1 MQKIC
6 SKEKTGQ
13 ANYLIGYIKPEY
25 ISSCY
30 TCGGCNTVCPVNTG
44 TGGLHPMKLVHMANM
59 GLIDELLS
67 MPDIWYCL
75 NCGRC
80 SNLCPMMVQSSDLF
94 QNLKA
99 EAVSR
104 KIVRPDMPEQHRK
117 ILKGFVSALWHAAS
131 ILLDGKSVNV
141 IEQWEELTKMPA
153 SSDDQPIKL
162 PINTEEN
169 VLFLQM
175 VKEYGIN
182 KTSLHSCF
190 TCRECSGSC
199 PICLDPEIFD
209 PLRIVRSGNFALKE
223 KLLTSPDIW
232 LCIDCRSCTLTCS
245 QGVKVSLLIRQ
256 LQYLAYTE
264 GYVPKEFLRKWMQ
277 LKEEMYAQYIHQI
290 DNLLC

>member
-1 MQKIC
+1 MQTIC
-6 SKEKTGQ
+6 SKEKTDQ

-25 ISSCY
+25 INSCY
-30 TCGGCNTVCPVNTG
+30 TCGGCDTVCPVNSG
-44 TGGLHPMKLVHMANM
+44 TGKLRPMKLVHMANM

-80 SNLCPMMVQSSDLF
+80 SNLCPMMVQSSNLF
-94 QNLKA
+94 QSLKA
-99 EAVSR
+99 QAVSR

-117 ILKGFVSALWHAAS
+117 IVKGFVSALWHAAN

-141 IEQWEELTKMPA
+141 IEQWEELTKMPV
-153 SSDDQPIKL
+153 SSDYQPIKL

-169 VLFLQM
+169 ALFLQM
-175 VKEYGIN
+175 VKKYGIN
-182 KTSLHSCF
+182 KTALHSCF

-209 PLRIVRSGNFALKE
+209 PLRIVRSCNFALKE
-223 KLLTSPDIW
+223 TLLTNPDIW
-232 LCIDCRSCTLTCS
+232 LCIDCRSCTLNCS
-245 QGVKVSLLIRQ
+245 QGVQVSLLIRQ
-256 LQYLAYTE
+256 LQSLACTE
-264 GYVPKEFLRKWMQ
+264 GYVSKAFPLKWMQ